1 MKIDTQSLKNSFSV
15 GYEIFRECRLEAE
28 LVQDYYHNRQ
38 YTEEELAILEERG
51 QPKETF
57 NIIKLFARMLIG
69 YYSNV
74 TNTVVVNPVQKEDI
88 PLASLLS
95 DVVKYV
101 MRDNNMQS
109 EGDKI
114 KLDGLLTGLMVA
126 YIDVEETGR
135 YDQFGRPIRRI
146 TIEHV
151 PSNEVIL
158 DPMSRKEDYSDARFI
173 HRFKWL
179 SKEQIKSMFG
189 AKKLNE
195 LVAYFNFLEENDTEF
210 TYNYKEE
217 FTGKFK
223 RLDNY
228 LVVQSIVIDDNGD
241 RWNIYWSDNV
251 ILRKEKITYKE
262 VLFPY
267 RVHKLHV
274 SNKAEYY
281 GIFREILETQKA
293 INQALI
299 KIQLMVNT
307 QKAFV
312 EEGAVDDI
320 DEFAKN
326 FNRVNAIIPIKSLQG
341 IRIENLNAEVAQ
353 QYNIINAAL
362 DRIQRILGINDS
374 FLGMAYASDSGAKVK
389 LQQNASIM
397 SLRYITNRIEE
408 FYRLLGWDIVNL
420 VKQYYTAN
428 QVLRITDELTGEKW
442 IEINK
447 PEMRFTGEYDENGN
461 PIFEPVLEPA
471 IDPASGKPMYDKWGN
486 LILIPVPTG
495 DTDIAFSN
503 VDIEIKS
510 VAYNDE
516 EDKNRLMLEQ
526 VLQGAMGQILAQ
538 VNPAGYFK
546 VAGLSIQTLKTKYSL
561 EIAEIFNQTAAML
574 GAQQQQQIAQQGG
587 VENGNEAQLMKEGNI
602 TGGDK
607 ANTSSTIG
615 VKQ

>member
-1 MKIDTQSLKNSFSV
+1 MKISVKDLKNSFSV
-15 GYEIFRECRLEAE
+15 GYDIFRDCRLEAE
-28 LVQDYYHNRQ
+28 KVQDYYHNRQ
-38 YTEEELAILEERG
+38 YTAEELAILEDRG

-57 NIIKLFARMLIG
+57 NVIKLFARMLIG

-74 TNTVVVNPVQKEDI
+74 TNTVNVNPVQKEDI
-88 PLASLLS
+88 PTAALLS
-95 DVVKYV
+95 DVTKYI

-114 KLDGLLTGLMVA
+114 KLDGLLSGLMVA
-126 YIDVEETGR
+126 YIDVEETGE
-135 YDQFGRPIRRI
+135 YDKFGRPIRKVI
-146 TIEHV
+146 IEHV
-151 PSNEVIL
+151 PANEVVL

-173 HRFKWL
+173 HRFKWVSEDQVKIL
-179 SKEQIKSMFG
+179 FGERKVKELQ
-189 AKKLNE
+189 E
-195 LVAYFNFLEENDTEF
+195 YYNFLEKDDTEF
-210 TYNYKEE
+210 TYNYKDQ
-217 FTGKFK
+217 FNGKFK
-223 RLDNY
+223 RLNNY
-228 LVVQSIVIDDNGD
+228 LIVHSVVIDDKGD

-262 VLFPY
+262 VRFPY

-281 GIFREILETQKA
+281 GIFREILETQRA

-312 EEGAVDDI
+312 EEGSVEDI
-320 DEFAKN
+320 DEFTRN
-326 FNRVNAIIPIKSLQG
+326 FNRVNAIIPVKQLQG
-341 IRIENLNAEVAQ
+341 IKIENLNAEVAQ

-397 SLRYITNRIEE
+397 SLRYITNRLEE

-428 QVLRITDELTGEKW
+428 QVLRITDELVGERW

-447 PEMRFTGEYDENGN
+447 PETKWTGKFDENGQ
-461 PIFEPVLEPA
+461 PIMEYVLEPA
-471 IDPASGKPMYDKWGN
+471 IDPSSGEVMHDKWGN
-486 LILIPVPTG
+486 IIMSPVPTG

-516 EDKNRLMLEQ
+516 DDKNRMMLEQ
-526 VLQGAMGQILAQ
+526 VLQGPMGQMLAQ

-546 VAGLSIQTLKTKYSL
+546 IAGLSIQTLKTKYSL
-561 EIAEIFNQTAAML
+561 DIASIFDQTAQML
-574 GAQQQQQIAQQGG
+574 GAQQQQQVEAQGG
-587 VENGNEAQLMKEGNI
+587 VENGNEAQMIKEGNVR
-602 TGGDK
+602 GGD
-607 ANTSSTIG
+607 AYNTSST
-615 VKQ
+615 VRSK